1 MAYKETKYFT
11 DANKEYGKAQK
22 EADKAYSGAIKNAN
36 KEISKASKDVD
47 AAYSDINAKA
57 GEHRSI
63 GALKNGTDVTGQ
75 GVTQTSKLAES
86 VNFNNELNYNN
97 AARKKERTE
106 LSRAAIDLGL
116 TNDANMANAYADNI
130 AARMAAR
137 QNEAQFGYQYDKQ
150 DEDDEYTNA
159 INTLKEFGKVMTKK
173 QAKILGVPVGTS
185 IKKFTSGSSGG
196 RGGSSGGSIS
206 AAAQAVINSGED
218 LLPLYYKGFTDQYKG
233 ETDPYTAY
241 MNQLGTPMKDEKGN
255 IIKDENGK
263 TIYKQGNTGV
273 LGDAAVRDYLAER
286 GITNEDDIMAIY
298 AYYKIPYS
306 IPRG

>member
-1 MAYKETKYFT
+1 MAYKETKYYT
-11 DANKEYGKAQK
+11 DANKEYGKAHK

-36 KEISKASKDVD
+36 KEISRASKDVD

-106 LSRAAIDLGL
+106 LARMAVELGL

-150 DEDDEYTNA
+150 GEDDEYTNA
-159 INTLKEFGKVMTKK
+159 LNVLQEFGKVMTKK

-185 IKKFTSGSSGG
+185 IKKYKSGSDGTKL
-196 RGGSSGGSIS
+196 S

-241 MNQLGTPMKDEKGN
+241 MNQLGTPIKDGNGN
-255 IIKDENGK
+255 I
-263 TIYKQGNTGV
+263 TYKQGNYGV
-273 LGDAAVRDYLAER
+273 LGDAAVRDYLAQK
-286 GITNEDDIMAIY
+286 GITSEDDIMAIY
-298 AYYKIPYS
+298 AKYDIPYS
-306 IPRG
+306 IPRR